1 MRHFYRIGSAAALIA
16 ALGGCSF
23 QAALDKMVSPERQ
36 KDLVATGER
45 FCTDPPSV
53 KSQLHPE
60 IATSVEAAAPALPRE
75 CPDGKASWQLASYN
89 WKTNVTPGLKERQEE
104 VVVVGTT
111 GKGNGRPYR
120 CASMRRTTRRCR
132 SPNGMCSA
140 ARPNRRHSNLS
151 SNMRQG
157 QRRCGSAARSC
168 CSRSAGSS
176 FGWYGGGARNA
187 PPDGYS
193 AASSST
199 GAAAATV
206 RALLN
211 VSTPSAIAPVRMSIR
226 SCT

>member
-111 GKGNGRPYR
+111 GKGKW
-120 CASMRRTTRRCR
+120 TTVSLRFYAQNDA
-132 SPNGMCSA
+132 PMQITEWNV
-140 ARPNRRHSNLS
+140 L
-151 SNMRQG
+151 
-157 QRRCGSAARSC
+157 GSAAKPPAIQFIEQYE
-168 CSRSAGSS
+168 AGVKTLRI
-176 FGWYGGGARNA
+176 GGPIVLLAIGGLVFWLVRRRRAKR
-187 PPDGYS
+187 
-193 AASSST
+193 AA
-199 GAAAATV
+199 
-206 RALLN
+206 
-211 VSTPSAIAPVRMSIR
+211 
-226 SCT
+226 